1 MTNTPGLRP
10 EDRADFESVLH
21 LALGLIDIRSAL
33 LGEPTVRTSASLYA
47 QALAAAEEITAAAS
61 DEYRDYLAV
70 RKAAERLK
78 GLRSKRFP
86 TVDGA
91 LWPALVVLTPLVAGA
106 AAAVLLLIGYG
117 LHLADAEPEFAAS
130 VTTAGWVLA
139 LTAMVTALVGL
150 RPPLRTAVRRRSG
163 RGLDGQGPEG
173 GDAVEGAREKWRQA
187 LLERGVLPYLRS
199 HLPESL
205 AP

>member
-1 MTNTPGLRP
+1 MASTWPM
-10 EDRADFESVLH
+10 
-21 LALGLIDIRSAL
+21 RS
-33 LGEPTVRTSASLYA
+33 
-47 QALAAAEEITAAAS
+47 
-61 DEYRDYLAV
+61 
-70 RKAAERLK
+70 
-78 GLRSKRFP
+78 
-86 TVDGA
+86 
-91 LWPALVVLTPLVAGA
+91 
-106 AAAVLLLIGYG
+106 
-117 LHLADAEPEFAAS
+117 AAS

-139 LTAMVTALVGL
+139 LTAVVTALVGL